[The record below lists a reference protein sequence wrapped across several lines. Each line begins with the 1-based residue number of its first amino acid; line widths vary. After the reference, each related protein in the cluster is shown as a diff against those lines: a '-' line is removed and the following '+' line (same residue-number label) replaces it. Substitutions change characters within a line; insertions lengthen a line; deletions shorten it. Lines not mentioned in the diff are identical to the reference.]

1 MPPIGWAADRP
12 AWMKQPKPCAG
23 SMVGSLRPIRVAS
36 ESTSGTL
43 IRVSLSLT
51 FNPRDPL
58 DPLDPPVRRGPGGG
72 ELVLS
77 IVRAIARAH
86 CGTVSATARQEGGL
100 DVQVR
105 L

>member
-51 FNPRDPL
+51 FNPL
-58 DPLDPPVRRGPGGG
+58 DPLVRRGPGGG